1 MKMRRLILTVVMAC
15 AAFLG
20 FAQVN
25 PQAPLELD
33 KRVLTGKL
41 ENGLTY
47 YVMHNEKPAQRADFY
62 IVTNV
67 GAVQET
73 PDQDGLAHFLEHMC
87 FNGTKHFPG
96 KGIIS
101 YMESIGCAFGA
112 NINAGTG
119 FEQTMYMLN
128 NVPVTREGIIDSSL
142 LILFDWSAFVTNDP
156 AEIDA
161 ERGVILE
168 EKRTRDG
175 ASWQQT
181 LAVRKA
187 LFKGSALENVSL
199 IGSEENL
206 KNFKPESLVN
216 YYKTWYRPDMQ
227 AIIVVGDVDAAVV
240 EGKIKDLFGQLPKAE
255 NPKAKEPVVVP
266 ENATPIVSIFTH
278 KENQQTNV
286 MFAVKSP
293 AIPKQYRGLGVAM
306 LNSVV
311 EDLISSMINERL
323 QDIARTPDA
332 PFLYASADLA
342 DLSYDLHAFMGDVST
357 KDGEALKGF
366 KGLMTE
372 LERVKRFGF
381 TPDEFERAKTNLLKG
396 YETAKNNA
404 ASRQNPQL
412 VQNLMGHFLAGDPYL
427 DPEYEYNTVQQFLAM
442 VPLEMLNM
450 AAKQL
455 YGDNNQV
462 IFYAAPQKDGLA
474 VPSEAE
480 LVDVLAQVKSAE
492 IEAPKME
499 VSNEPLLDVAAL
511 AGSSVVKEETGMYG
525 TTIWTLANGMQII
538 VKPTDY
544 KKDEI
549 MIKTVA
555 QGGQSILADEL
566 IPSFEMNIFNT
577 YLSTTGLGKFTKSQL
592 TKMLAGKNVSVSPSL
607 QGLEHGVSVY
617 STPKDLETA
626 LQLAYLT
633 YTQPR
638 FDAADFEV
646 GLNRIKAVLP
656 NMLKQPNNVFSKVLS
671 EALVCNH
678 PRRPFI
684 SEELLEQASLANI
697 EKGYRQLM
705 ADQAGLKIYITGNV
719 NLDELKPMV
728 EKYIGSLPILTR
740 KGTSWKDEGV
750 GRPEGVQKNHF
761 VTPMETPKSSVAIVY
776 NGTMAKNLEND
787 VRLTILNGVL
797 DQLYTKTIRED
808 EGGTYGVGVQV
819 QLSGKPKEELIL
831 LVVFDTEEAKAPKLI
846 ELAKS
851 GLADM
856 AVKGPN
862 PEYVAKAKENL
873 IKAFPERQISNS
885 YWHNLAYQYYTNGSD
900 NFTGYLDVVEKVATV
915 ESIQKLVQEIL
926 AQGNEFELVMN
937 PAK

>member
-1 MKMRRLILTVVMAC
+1 MRRLVFTLLLVCTAV
-15 AAFLG
+15 LG
-20 FAQVN
+20 FSQIN

-41 ENGLTY
+41 DNGLTY

-128 NVPVTREGIIDSSL
+128 NVPVTREGVIDSSL

-156 AEIDA
+156 TEIDA

-175 ASWQQT
+175 AAWRQT

-206 KNFKPESLVN
+206 KNFKQESLVN

-227 AIIVVGDVDAAVV
+227 AIIVVGDVDADAVV
-240 EGKIKDLFGQLPKAE
+240 GKIKDLFGQLPKAE
-255 NPKAKEPVVVP
+255 NPKAKEPVKVP
-266 ENATPIVSIFTH
+266 DNATPIVTIFTD
-278 KENQQTNV
+278 KENDQTSV
-286 MFAVKSP
+286 MLAAKSP
-293 AIPKQYRGLGVAM
+293 AIPMQYRGLGVAF
-306 LNSVV
+306 LN
-311 EDLISSMINERL
+311 EMFEELISSIINERL
-323 QDIARTPDA
+323 QNIARTANA
-332 PFLYASADLA
+332 PFLQASAGFG
-342 DLSYDLHAFMGDVST
+342 DLSYDLHAFMGDVAT

-372 LERVKRFGF
+372 LERAKRYGF
-381 TPDEFERAKTNLLKG
+381 TPDEFERAKINFLKR

-404 ASRQNPQL
+404 DSRQNPQL
-412 VQNLMGHFLAGDPYL
+412 VDAIMPHFLYGEPYM
-427 DPEYEYNTVQQFLAM
+427 DPEYAYNTVQQYLTM
-442 VPLEMLNM
+442 ISLEMLNM
-450 AAKQL
+450 AVKQL
-455 YGDNNQV
+455 YGSNNIV
-462 IFYAAPQKDGLA
+462 IFYSAPQRDGLT
-474 VPSEAE
+474 VPTEAQ
-480 LVDVLAQVKSAE
+480 LVDVLAQVKEAE
-492 IEAPKME
+492 IEAPKID
-499 VSNEPLLDVAAL
+499 VSNEPLMDPSLL
-511 AGSSVVKEETGMYG
+511 AGSPVMREENGKFG
-525 TTIWTLANGMQII
+525 TTVWTLENGMQVI

-555 QGGQSILADEL
+555 QGGRSLLADEL
-566 IPSFEMNIFNT
+566 IPSFEMNVFST
-577 YLSTTGLGKFTKSQL
+577 YLSNTGLGKFSKSQL
-592 TKMLAGKNVSVSPSL
+592 TKMLAGKNVSVNPYVSD
-607 QGLEHGVSVY
+607 LEHGVSVY

-626 LQLAYLT
+626 LQLAYMT

-638 FDAADFEV
+638 FNQEEFDAGF
-646 GLNRIKAVLP
+646 NRIKAVLP
-656 NMLKQPNNVFSKVLS
+656 NLLKQPNSVFSKELN
-671 EALVCNH
+671 EAIVCNN

-684 SEELLEQASLANI
+684 SEELLEKASLADI
-697 EKGYRQLM
+697 EKGYRELV
-705 ADQAGLKIYITGNV
+705 ADQGGLKVYITGNV
-719 NLDELKPMV
+719 NLDELRPMV
-728 EKYIGSLPILTR
+728 EKYIGSLPVVSQ
-740 KGTSWKDEGV
+740 KGTAWKDEGIKN
-750 GRPEGVQKNHF
+750 PEGKQTNHF
-761 VTPMETPKSSVAIVY
+761 TTPMETPKTSVAILY
-776 NGTMAKNLEND
+776 NGEMKKNLEND
-787 VRLTILNGVL
+787 IRMSVLNSVL

-819 QLSGKPKEELIL
+819 QITGEPKEAFML
-831 LVVFDTEEAKAPKLI
+831 LVAFDTDVAKAPKLI

-851 GLADM
+851 GLADI
-856 AVKGPN
+856 AKNGPN
-862 PEYVAKAKENL
+862 AEYVTKAKENM
-873 IKAFPERQISNS
+873 IKAFPEKQISNS
-885 YWHNLAYQYYTNGSD
+885 YWHNLIYQYYTNGRD
-900 NFTGYLDVVEKVATV
+900 NFTGYLETVEKVATP
-915 ESIQKLVQEIL
+915 ESIQKFVQELL
-926 AQGNEFELVMN
+926 APGNIFELVMN
-937 PAK
+937 PAE